1 MKWAFCLCA
10 IKHDYIPRRSHI
22 EDSSKFI
29 SIWKYPYDDA
39 VLSKW
44 EDEEW
49 FQQKTTQTMSLEV
62 LLERK
67 VSNMKSFRLRDI
79 LRADDFEAKL
89 LEFSCYVAVVLR

>member
-1 MKWAFCLCA
+1 MPLNTITFHGALT
-10 IKHDYIPRRSHI
+10 
-22 EDSSKFI
+22 SKTAQNLFQFE
-29 SIWKYPYDDA
+29 KYPYDDA

-62 LLERK
+62 LLELK
-67 VSNMKSFRLRDI
+67 VSNMKSYRPRDI

>member
-1 MKWAFCLCA
+1 MPLNTITFHGALT
-10 IKHDYIPRRSHI
+10 
-22 EDSSKFI
+22 SKTAENLFE
-29 SIWKYPYDDA
+29 KYPYDDA

-62 LLERK
+62 LLELK
-67 VSNMKSFRLRDI
+67 VSNMKSYRPRDI

>member
-10 IKHDYIPRRSHI
+10 IKHITFHGALT
-22 EDSSKFI
+22 SKTAQNLFE
-29 SIWKYPYDDA
+29 KYPYDDA

-62 LLERK
+62 LLELK
-67 VSNMKSFRLRDI
+67 VSNMKSYRPRDI